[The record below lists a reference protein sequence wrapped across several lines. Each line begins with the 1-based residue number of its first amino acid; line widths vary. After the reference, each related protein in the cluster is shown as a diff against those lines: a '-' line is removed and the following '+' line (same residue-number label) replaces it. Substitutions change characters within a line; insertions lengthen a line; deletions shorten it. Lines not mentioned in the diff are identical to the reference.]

1 MTTPRRGAI
10 ALFAQHRTAANLL
23 LALMFVCGLF
33 ALTQINRQF
42 FPDFGIDIVTV
53 SVAWP
58 GATAAD
64 VDTNIVQGIEPEV
77 RFLNGV
83 KKVTSSSYEGVAS
96 ISVEFEAEHDMQ
108 EALSDVESA
117 VGQVRTLPEDSERPE
132 IRHIVRYETVSRLVL
147 SGPFPEHSL
156 KRHAKRIRDDLL
168 SRGIDRIDLYG
179 ARDEEIWVELRPEIL
194 RKLDLKLGDIA
205 TRIRETSQDLPSG
218 ELSGG
223 ERQVRSL
230 GLMREASEIREVE
243 VKSLTDGR
251 KILLGDIARVTEA
264 FKEGGKKAVRL
275 GNPAIELQI
284 RRAINT
290 DALTVAETVRTY
302 VAEMSAS
309 LPPELSV
316 EEYDVRA
323 KSIRERINLLVGNGL
338 GGLVLVLIV
347 LFLFLN
353 ARVALW
359 VAVGIPASL
368 LATVAIMWLSGQ
380 TINMISM
387 FGMIMAIGIVVDDAI
402 VVGEHAEQKF
412 REGEGAMDAAIAGA
426 RRMAAPVSSSTLTTI
441 AAFMPLFLISGI
453 MGQIISA
460 IPFVVVA
467 VLLASLVE
475 CFFVLPGHLSHAL
488 KKTPP
493 IGWPGRLRNR
503 FDAGFETFRAQRF
516 RSFAGNAIRNRYTTL
531 AVALAAFL
539 VAIAAVIGGRVDY
552 VFFPSPEPDKVYAN
566 LEMVAGTSRDD
577 TRRAMLEVEDALYRA
592 ASTLVDDEEELIV
605 MSLGKMGTTVGS
617 SQSSSSVGSTDTI
630 AGITVE
636 LVSSDA
642 RSVRASELMQAWR
655 EAVVD
660 PVGLESLS
668 FTGQRTGPPGGDL
681 DIRLRGGSIEDL
693 KSAAGELATLLS
705 RYSGLSDIDDNLPYS
720 KPEIVL
726 EVNARGYAM
735 GFTTS
740 DVARQ
745 VRNAIDGAIAKRFPR
760 DDEEIWVRVQYSREV
775 VDNALLQQIY
785 LRSPTGHEV
794 PLKEVVNFREAFG
807 FARIRREDG
816 QREVSVKAEVD
827 MRATRPAHIIEAV
840 QRDGLIDIAERYGL
854 TYEFAGRAED
864 QRETTSD
871 MLSGAGLGLTFIYL
885 ILAWVFSSYA
895 RPFVV
900 MAVIPLGFVGAV
912 IGHALWGVDLT
923 ILSIFAILG
932 LSGIVI
938 NDSIVLVTTI
948 DERLRSESLVDALIN
963 GSCDR
968 LRAVLLTSATTIGG
982 LSPLLFERSLQAQ
995 FLIPMV
1001 LTLVFGLAVTTFVVL
1016 LLVPALIMVQ
1026 NDIAVAVT
1034 RFARKRAPTGALSGR
1049 SLDGA

>member
-1 MTTPRRGAI
+1 MTTKKGGAI

-23 LALMFVCGLF
+23 LALMFVCGVF

-42 FPDFGIDIVTV
+42 FPDFGIDVVTIN
-53 SVAWP
+53 VAWP
-58 GATAAD
+58 GATAED
-64 VDTNIVQGIEPEV
+64 IDTNIVQGIEPEV

-83 KKVTSSSYEGVAS
+83 KKMTSTSYEGTAS
-96 ISVEFEAEHDMQ
+96 ISVEFEPGYDMQ
-108 EALSDVESA
+108 EGLSDIESA

-156 KRHAKRIRDDLL
+156 KRHAKRIRDELL
-168 SRGIDRIDLYG
+168 NRGVDRIDLYG

-205 TRIRETSQDLPSG
+205 ERIRETSQDLPSG
-218 ELSGG
+218 ELAGG

-230 GLMREASEIREVE
+230 GLMREAREIRDVE
-243 VKSLTDGR
+243 VKSLADGR

-264 FKEGGKKAVRL
+264 FEESGKKAIRL

-290 DALTVAETVRTY
+290 DALTVSETVREY

-309 LPPELSV
+309 LPPELTV

-323 KSIRERINLLVGNGL
+323 KSIRQRIDLLVSNGL
-338 GGLVLVLIV
+338 GGLVLVLAV

-353 ARVALW
+353 TRVAIW
-359 VAVGIPASL
+359 VAIGIPASL
-368 LATVAIMWLSGQ
+368 LATVAIMWSSGQ

-387 FGMIMAIGIVVDDAI
+387 FGMIMVIGIVVDDAI

-412 REGEGAMDAAIAGA
+412 RDGESPMDAAIIGA

-467 VLLASLVE
+467 VLLASLLE

-488 KKTPP
+488 RPTPVA
-493 IGWPGRLRNR
+493 GRAARLRR
-503 FDAGFETFRAQRF
+503 RLDAGFESFRANRF
-516 RSFAGNAIRNRYTTL
+516 RSFAGAAIRNRYTTL

-539 VAIAAVIGGRVDY
+539 VSVAAVIGGRVQY
-552 VFFPSPEPDKVYAN
+552 QFFPVPEPDKIYAN

-577 TRRAMLEVEDALYRA
+577 TRDAMLQIEAALYRA
-592 ASTLVDDEEELIV
+592 AATLVEDPKELIV
-605 MSLGKMGTTVGS
+605 MSLGKTGAKVGS
-617 SQSSSSVGSTDTI
+617 GSSSSTGGSDTI
-630 AGITVE
+630 GGITVE
-636 LVSSDA
+636 LVSSDT
-642 RSVRASELMQAWR
+642 RAIRADEVMRAWR
-655 EAVVD
+655 ETVVD
-660 PVGLESLS
+660 PVGLETLRFS
-668 FTGQRTGPPGGDL
+668 GQRTGPPGGDL

-693 KSAAGELATLLS
+693 KAAAGELERLLS
-705 RYSGLSDIDDNLPYS
+705 RYSGLSGISDNLPYS

-726 EVNARGYAM
+726 EVNARGRAM

-740 DVARQ
+740 NVARQ
-745 VRNAIDGAIAKRFPR
+745 VRDAIDGAVAKRFPR

-775 VDNALLQQIY
+775 VDNALLEQVY
-785 LRSPTGHEV
+785 LRSPSDREV
-794 PLKEVVNFREAFG
+794 PLKEAVNFRKAFG
-807 FARIRREDG
+807 FGEIRREDG
-816 QREVSVKAEVD
+816 HREISVKAKVD

-840 QRDGLIDIAERYGL
+840 QRDGLIDITDRYDL
-854 TYEFAGRAED
+854 DYEFAGRAEE

-871 MLSGAGLGLTFIYL
+871 MLAGTALGLTFIYI
-885 ILAWVFSSYA
+885 ILAWVFSSYV

-900 MAVIPLGFVGAV
+900 MAVIPIGFVGAV
-912 IGHALWGVDLT
+912 IGHALWGLDLT

-938 NDSIVLVTTI
+938 NDSIVLVTTV
-948 DERLRSESLVDALIN
+948 DERLRSEPLVDALVN

-995 FLIPMV
+995 FLIPMA

-1026 NDIAVAVT
+1026 NDIATRVT
-1034 RFARKRAPTGALSGR
+1034 EFVHKRAPTEALSR
-1049 SLDGA
+1049 P

>member
-1 MTTPRRGAI
+1 MTTAKGGAI

-42 FPDFGIDIVTV
+42 FPDFGIDVVTV
-53 SVAWP
+53 TIAWP

-64 VDTNIVQGIEPEV
+64 VDTNIVQGVEPEV

-83 KKVTSSSYEGVAS
+83 KKVNSSSYEGVAS
-96 ISVEFEAEHDMQ
+96 ISIEFEAGHDMQ

-147 SGPFPEHSL
+147 SGPFPERSL
-156 KRHAKRIRDDLL
+156 KRHAKRIRDELL

-205 TRIRETSQDLPSG
+205 ERIRETSQDLPSG
-218 ELSGG
+218 ELAGG

-230 GLMREASEIREVE
+230 GLMREAREIRAVE
-243 VKSLTDGR
+243 VKSLANGR
-251 KILLGDIARVTEA
+251 KILLGDIARVSEA
-264 FKEGGKKAVRL
+264 FEESGKKAIRL
-275 GNPAIELQI
+275 GDPAIELRI

-290 DALTVAETVRTY
+290 DALTVSETVREY

-309 LPPELSV
+309 LPPELAV
-316 EEYDVRA
+316 EEFDVRA
-323 KSIRERINLLVGNGL
+323 KSIRERIDLLVGNGL
-338 GGLVLVLIV
+338 GGLVLVLAV
-347 LFLFLN
+347 LFLFLHP
-353 ARVALW
+353 RVAIW
-359 VAVGIPASL
+359 VAIDIPASL
-368 LATVAIMWLSGQ
+368 LAAVAIMWLSGQ

-387 FGMIMAIGIVVDDAI
+387 FGMIMAIGIVV
-402 VVGEHAEQKF
+402 GEHAEQKF
-412 REGEGAMDAAIAGA
+412 REGESAMDAAIAGA
-426 RRMAAPVSSSTLTTI
+426 RRMAAPVSSSTLTTV

-467 VLLASLVE
+467 VLLASLLE
-475 CFFVLPGHLSHAL
+475 CFFVLPGHLGHAL
-488 KKTPP
+488 KPMPATSRA
-493 IGWPGRLRNR
+493 GRLRHR
-503 FDAGFETFRAQRF
+503 FDAGFEAFRDQRF

-531 AVALAAFL
+531 AVAVAAFL
-539 VAIAAVIGGRVDY
+539 VAGAAVIGGRVDY
-552 VFFPSPEPDKVYAN
+552 VFFPSPEPDKIYAN

-577 TRRAMLEVEDALYRA
+577 TRRAILEVEDALYRA
-592 ASTLVDDEEELIV
+592 ADTLVDEEEQLIV
-605 MSLGKMGTTVGS
+605 MSLGKIGATVGS
-617 SQSSSSVGSTDTI
+617 GQSSSSIGNTDTI
-630 AGITVE
+630 GGIIVE
-636 LVSSDA
+636 LVSSDT
-642 RSVRASELMQAWR
+642 RSVRAAEVMQAWR

-660 PVGLESLS
+660 PVGLESLT

-693 KSAAGELATLLS
+693 KSAAGELAALLT
-705 RYSGLSDIDDNLPYS
+705 RYPGLSDIDDDLPYS

-726 EVNARGYAM
+726 EVNARGRAM

-740 DVARQ
+740 DIARQ

-775 VDNALLQQIY
+775 VDNALLEQIY
-785 LRSPTGHEV
+785 LRSPSGHEV
-794 PLKEVVNFREAFG
+794 PLKEAVDFREAIG

-816 QREVSVKAEVD
+816 HREVSVKAEVN
-827 MRATRPAHIIEAV
+827 MRETRPARIIEAV
-840 QRDGLIDIAERYGL
+840 QRDGLIDITARYGL
-854 TYEFAGRAED
+854 DYEFAGRAED

-871 MLSGAGLGLTFIYL
+871 MWAGAAISLAFIYI

-895 RPFVV
+895 RPLVV
-900 MAVIPLGFVGAV
+900 MSVIPIGLVGAV

-948 DERLRSESLVDALIN
+948 DERLLSESLVDALVN

-995 FLIPMV
+995 FLIPMA

-1026 NDIAVAVT
+1026 NDIATAVT
-1034 RFARKRAPTGALSGR
+1034 RFARKRAPTG
-1049 SLDGA
+1049 